1 MLLFLQPSI
10 VHDQTLQIPK
20 NVHNLP
26 FFSEYVYVY
35 RDIMYNI
42 KTVTYSNTCEL
53 GWWIVAMIVLPFPAM
68 SLLIFGTRIIH
79 SSKRYIVTNVCS
91 YFYPFKAYRKTSM
104 TFCAIKESRPDVGSS
119 QNIKGGLVKTSAAK
133 ESRFISP
140 PDIPLI
146 VFWLLDEPTR
156 VSKHLYK
163 PSYNSTKLL

>member
-1 MLLFLQPSI
+1 MPLFLLPSI

-20 NVHNLP
+20 KVHNLP
-26 FFSEYVYVY
+26 FSFLREYAYVFM
-35 RDIMYNI
+35 DII
-42 KTVTYSNTCEL
+42 KTVIYSNTCEL